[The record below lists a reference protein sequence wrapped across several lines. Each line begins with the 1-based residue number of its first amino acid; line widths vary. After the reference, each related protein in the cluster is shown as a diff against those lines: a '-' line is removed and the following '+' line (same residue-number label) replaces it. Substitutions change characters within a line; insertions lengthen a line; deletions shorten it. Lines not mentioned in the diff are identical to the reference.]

1 MRSFLLIACALMAF
15 VSCKKKV
22 QDDNIIVDKV
32 VTKKIEANQRMEDSE
47 QNGSFQWIKGMS
59 YRYTIQRTASDS
71 LAHVVNHDIP
81 YSDNSIT
88 LSIKREDGSIFFT
101 KTFTK
106 ENFSPVLPKQ
116 FMESG
121 VLLSMSFNKTV
132 DNEAF
137 FVVSVGSPD
146 ENNEEF
152 CYAQLVID
160 NFGNTHAEAYNDE
173 MERGM

>member
-15 VSCKKKV
+15 VSCKQKV

-32 VTKKIEANQRMEDSE
+32 VTKKIEANQKMEDSE
-47 QNGSFQWIKGMS
+47 LNGSFQWIKGAD
-59 YRYTIQRTASDS
+59 YRYTIQRAACDS
-71 LAHVVNHDIP
+71 LPHVVNHDIP
-81 YSDNSIT
+81 YTDNTIT
-88 LSIKREDGSIFFT
+88 LSIKRSNGSVFFT

-121 VLLSMSFNKTV
+121 VLLSMNFNKVV

-152 CYAQLVID
+152 CYAQLVLD
-160 NFGNTHAEAYNDE
+160 NYGKTRAEAYNE
-173 MERGM
+173 AME

>member
-15 VSCKKKV
+15 ASCKKKV

-32 VTKKIEANQRMEDSE
+32 VTKKIVATQRMEDSD
-47 QNGSFQWIKGMS
+47 QSGTFQWIKGAE
-59 YRYTIQRTASDS
+59 YRYNIQRTASDS

-81 YSDNSIT
+81 YTDNSIT
-88 LSIKREDGSIFFT
+88 LTVKRSDGSVFFT

-106 ENFSPVLPKQ
+106 ENFSPVLPRQ

-121 VLLSMSFNKTV
+121 VLLSMNFNKV
-132 DNEAF
+132 VGNEAF
-137 FVVSVGSPD
+137 FVISVGSPD

-152 CYAQLVID
+152 CYAQLVLD
-160 NFGNTHAEAYNDE
+160 NYGNTRAETYNE
-173 MERGM
+173 AME

>member
-15 VSCKKKV
+15 VSCKQKV
-22 QDDNIIVDKV
+22 QDENIIVDKV
-32 VTKKIEANQRMEDSE
+32 VTKKIEANQKMEDSE
-47 QNGSFQWIKGMS
+47 QNGSFQWIKGAD
-59 YRYTIQRTASDS
+59 YRYTILRAASDS
-71 LAHVVNHDIP
+71 LPHVVNHDIP
-81 YSDNSIT
+81 YTDNTIT
-88 LSIKREDGSIFFT
+88 LSIKRSNGSVFFT

-121 VLLSMSFNKTV
+121 VLLSMNFNKVV

-152 CYAQLVID
+152 CYAQLVLD
-160 NFGNTHAEAYNDE
+160 NYGKTRAEAYNE
-173 MERGM
+173 AME

>member
-1 MRSFLLIACALMAF
+1 MAF
-15 VSCKKKV
+15 VSCKQKV
-22 QDDNIIVDKV
+22 QDENIIVDKV
-32 VTKKIEANQRMEDSE
+32 VTKKIEANQKMEDSE
-47 QNGSFQWIKGMS
+47 QNGSFQWIKGAD

-71 LAHVVNHDIP
+71 LPHVVNHDIP
-81 YSDNSIT
+81 YTDNTIT
-88 LSIKREDGSIFFT
+88 LSIKRSNGSVFFT

-121 VLLSMSFNKTV
+121 VLLSMNFNKVV

-152 CYAQLVID
+152 CYAQLVLD
-160 NFGNTHAEAYNDE
+160 NYGKTRAEAYNE
-173 MERGM
+173 AME